1 MTSAYNYYR
10 GKHYQSTMVP
20 DMGKKHKEKKLCRLH
35 MLEVKSN
42 ILKIEFGFNFF
53 CLLSEKG
60 EVNSSKLA
68 LLF

>member
-1 MTSAYNYYR
+1 MSAYNYYR
-10 GKHYQSTMVP
+10 GKHYQSALMPETT
-20 DMGKKHKEKKLCRLH
+20 KKSKEKKFCRIH

-53 CLLSEKG
+53 CLLAEKG
-60 EVNSSKLA
+60 EVTSNKPA